1 MIKLRMIT
9 FGVVLL
15 NNNFVIIIYFVNLN
29 IINAINNYVFMFQ
42 LLQTDATVLASQT
55 EAETNI

>member
-1 MIKLRMIT
+1 MIT